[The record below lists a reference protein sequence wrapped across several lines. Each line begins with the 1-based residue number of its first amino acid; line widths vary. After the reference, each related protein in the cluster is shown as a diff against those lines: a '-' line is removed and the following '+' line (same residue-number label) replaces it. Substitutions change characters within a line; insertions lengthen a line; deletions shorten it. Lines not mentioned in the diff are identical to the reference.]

1 MARLPTS
8 GAWPVTIMKILI
20 WATARL
26 VPRRSR
32 LRASVRVHS
41 KAFKNEAVAGAFAV
55 GPSVPVPIAYA
66 SRLRIKLPSLADLHP
81 LHGNHGPDIP
91 ASPARRCTPRD
102 RDLRGVHAYLA
113 ANTPPARRAG
123 PGQRALVLRERARR
137 RAERALP
144 TPTCGVRAR
153 RLAVRRRPRTPAF
166 PSAAAHAG

>member
-55 GPSVPVPIAYA
+55 GPSVPVPTAYA
-66 SRLRIKLPSLADLHP
+66 SRLRIKSASTSGPYPSHR
-81 LHGNHGPDIP
+81 NHGPDTVP
-91 ASPARRCTPRD
+91 SPARRCTLRD
-102 RDLRGVHAYLA
+102 RDLRGVHAHLA
-113 ANTPPARRAG
+113 AETPPARRAG

-153 RLAVRRRPRTPAF
+153 CLAVRRRPRTPAF
-166 PSAAAHAG
+166 PSAAPRAR